1 MHKLLGLSTITG
13 CLLLIISITSIA
25 FENNN
30 KGEKINIVYEVKSI
44 LDDYVLNYC
53 STYDS
58 YTVNRLYSQKKI
70 FDEKNNI
77 NLKNKFIVS
86 IKKKPINPNII
97 EFINEKPNF
106 NIANLNINEIDLDY
120 LSKSKKDFV
129 KTLLPLISYENQNI
143 LLERSKLENMKIFLD
158 DNNTL
163 SKADLDFL
171 YKISKKYR
179 IKTNDRHKY
188 DLVNELLYHV
198 DVIPNS
204 IVLAHDLIPLRYP
217 SMSFLTLYHL
227 TYVPLILK
235 QSKLILCNSI
245 STANDLNTFYK
256 VPKYKLFPIR
266 LGFSNTKYYPIKKIR
281 QKFFLIIG
289 RHNPH
294 KNLER
299 VIKAFSLA
307 KLNGYKL
314 VFVGSFDRRYTP
326 GLMKTIDELN
336 IRHLCVW
343 RGWID
348 DQEKLIQHMSSQFI
362 DMLRENFSD
371 PNL

>member
-1 MHKLLGLSTITG
+1 MHKLLGLSTISG

-30 KGEKINIVYEVKSI
+30 KDEKINIVYEVKSI

-106 NIANLNINEIDLDY
+106 NIANLNINEVDLDY

-143 LLERSKLENMKIFLD
+143 LLERSKLENMKNFLD

-188 DLVNELLYHV
+188 DLVNELLDRV

-204 IVLAHDLIPLRYP
+204 IVLAQAANESGWGTSRFAREFNALFGEY
-217 SMSFLTLYHL
+217 
-227 TYVPLILK
+227 TYDFSDGVVPLLREEGEKHLVKSFDSVNKSVQSYFNNLNSHYAYKDFREVRKIMREKNNFSNLK
-235 QSKLILCNSI
+235 LLIEELDSYAADVNYIKTINSI
-245 STANDLNTFYK
+245 IDANQFN
-256 VPKYKLFPIR
+256 
-266 LGFSNTKYYPIKKIR
+266 
-281 QKFFLIIG
+281 KFD
-289 RHNPH
+289 
-294 KNLER
+294 
-299 VIKAFSLA
+299 
-307 KLNGYKL
+307 
-314 VFVGSFDRRYTP
+314 SFNYS
-326 GLMKTIDELN
+326 IN
-336 IRHLCVW
+336 N
-343 RGWID
+343 
-348 DQEKLIQHMSSQFI
+348 S
-362 DMLRENFSD
+362 
-371 PNL
+371 

>member
-1 MHKLLGLSTITG
+1 MHKLLGLSTISG

-143 LLERSKLENMKIFLD
+143 LLERSKLENIKIFLN

-163 SKADLDFL
+163 SKASLEFL
-171 YKISKKYR
+171 YKMSKKYK
-179 IKTNDRHKY
+179 IKSNDKHKY
-188 DLVNELLYHV
+188 DLLNELLERV

-204 IVLAHDLIPLRYP
+204 IVLAQAANESGWGTSRFATEFNALFGEY
-217 SMSFLTLYHL
+217 
-227 TYVPLILK
+227 TYDFSNGVVPLLREEGEKHLVKSFDSVNKSVQSYFNNLNSHYAYKDFREVRKIMREKNNFSNLK
-235 QSKLILCNSI
+235 LLINELDSYAADIHYIKTINSI
-245 STANDLNTFYK
+245 IDANKFYQ
-256 VPKYKLFPIR
+256 FD
-266 LGFSNTKYYPIKKIR
+266 
-281 QKFFLIIG
+281 
-289 RHNPH
+289 
-294 KNLER
+294 
-299 VIKAFSLA
+299 AFSYSI
-307 KLNGYKL
+307 NN
-314 VFVGSFDRRYTP
+314 S
-326 GLMKTIDELN
+326 
-336 IRHLCVW
+336 
-343 RGWID
+343 
-348 DQEKLIQHMSSQFI
+348 
-362 DMLRENFSD
+362 
-371 PNL
+371 

>member
-13 CLLLIISITSIA
+13 CLLLITSITSIA

-143 LLERSKLENMKIFLD
+143 LLERSKLENMKNFLD

-204 IVLAHDLIPLRYP
+204 IVLAQAANESGWGTSRFAREFNALFGEY
-217 SMSFLTLYHL
+217 
-227 TYVPLILK
+227 TYDFSDGVVPLLREEGEKHLVKSFDSVNKSVQSYFNNLNSHYAYKDFREVRKIMREKNNFSNLK
-235 QSKLILCNSI
+235 LLIEELDSYAADVNYIKTINSI
-245 STANDLNTFYK
+245 IDANQFN
-256 VPKYKLFPIR
+256 
-266 LGFSNTKYYPIKKIR
+266 
-281 QKFFLIIG
+281 KFD
-289 RHNPH
+289 
-294 KNLER
+294 
-299 VIKAFSLA
+299 
-307 KLNGYKL
+307 
-314 VFVGSFDRRYTP
+314 SFNYS
-326 GLMKTIDELN
+326 IN
-336 IRHLCVW
+336 N
-343 RGWID
+343 
-348 DQEKLIQHMSSQFI
+348 S
-362 DMLRENFSD
+362 
-371 PNL
+371 